1 MPPQSAAVMQRRSLE
16 VWSVWALIGILMVST
31 VIVTPFLSVA
41 LSTTKTFL
49 IAAGAI
55 IVLVLFIVAR
65 LSRGNI
71 VFPPLM
77 LVGALWLPTAA
88 YALSSIFSG
97 APFANAL
104 WGSAIESDTL
114 GFMLAAAFLGTLT
127 ALILRNAEQYKTFI
141 RAGAATFVAVV
152 LVQALIVIVGQFY
165 PSTVSPSTP
174 LVGSFQDLALFLGL
188 GVIGV
193 LITLRFVELKKRARQ
208 MLSFIMVVALLLL
221 AVANVPFVWILL
233 VLVSLGL
240 FLEAVMMRKH
250 SAEEADLSD
259 VAIMNETS
267 VIAEGGNR
275 SITLPL
281 PVLAVAMFFLVGGTL
296 SGALANALNISIL
309 SASPSWPSTLS
320 LAQQTYTTAPLF
332 GTGPGSFG
340 VEWLKY
346 RDPALNATV
355 FWNTDF
361 TTGIGFIPTSFVTT
375 GLVGVLAWLAFIAL
389 FVVLGLRT
397 LVVRTPQD
405 AFVRYVA
412 ILSFISTVYLLL
424 AAIFSLPNTV
434 LIALAFVF
442 AGLFASTTRFAS
454 GTSQRGIIFSRS
466 PRLGFVIVFSLT
478 LVMFASVVVAYSL
491 VGRYLALNALTNA
504 SVAFSKNDIATA
516 SQKVADS
523 IVFAP
528 TAAAYQAQANIALVQ
543 LRQIAASNTTGK
555 EKEAEEAFQAALTS
569 GINAAI
575 TATRLAPSDYQHWLA
590 LGNLYAQAV
599 PLKVAGAYESSK
611 TAFEKAQ
618 ALNPTSPSI
627 RYVMAQLDIAHND
640 LKSAKEHLKGAIA
653 LKADYI
659 DVIFLLSQLE
669 VRDGNLYA
677 ALQAAEGAARLAKGD
692 ANIQFQAGVLHAAQP
707 DYANAVERL
716 KDAIAANPQFANAKY
731 FLAAVYAKQLKFE
744 DAVLQLKEVAALS
757 ADNATIVNPMIE
769 KLNAKKNPFP
779 ADLLTPATPPIK
791 ETE

>member
-1 MPPQSAAVMQRRSLE
+1 MPPQSSVVMQRRSLE
-16 VWSVWALIGILMVST
+16 VWSVWALIGTLVASI

-41 LSTTKTFL
+41 LPATKTFL

-55 IVLVLFIVAR
+55 VTLILYIVAR

-77 LVGALWLPTAA
+77 LVGALWLPALA
-88 YALSSIFSG
+88 YALSSAFSG

-127 ALILRNAEQYKTFI
+127 ALILRTTEQYRTFL
-141 RAGAATFVAVV
+141 RASVATFVAVV
-152 LVQALIVIVGQFY
+152 LVETLIIVVGQFS
-165 PSTVSPSTP
+165 PDTVSPSTSI
-174 LVGSFQDLALFLGL
+174 VGSFQDLALFLGL
-188 GVIGV
+188 GVIGS
-193 LITLRFVELKKRARQ
+193 LITFRFIDLKQRARRI
-208 MLSFIMVVALLLL
+208 LVATMVVSLVLL

-250 SAEEADLSD
+250 SAEEADLND
-259 VAIMNETS
+259 VAIMNESS
-267 VIAEGGNR
+267 VDAEGGSR
-275 SITLPL
+275 SIAVPL

-296 SGALANALNISIL
+296 SGALANALNINIL

-320 LAQQTYTTAPLF
+320 LAQQTYATAPLF

-346 RDPALNATV
+346 RDPALNSTV

-361 TTGIGFIPTSFVTT
+361 TSGIGFIPTSFVTT
-375 GLVGVLAWLAFIAL
+375 GLVGALAWLAFIAL
-389 FVVLGLRT
+389 FVVFGLRT
-397 LVVRTPQD
+397 LIMRTPQD
-405 AFVRYVA
+405 SFVRYVS
-412 ILSFISTVYLLL
+412 IVSFVSTVYLFL
-424 AAIFSLPNTV
+424 AATFSLPNTV
-434 LIALAFVF
+434 LIALTFVF
-442 AGLFASTTRFAS
+442 AGLFVSTTRFAS
-454 GTSQRGIIFSRS
+454 ATSQRGIIFSRS

-504 SVAFSKNDIATA
+504 SIAFSKNDLATA
-516 SQKVADS
+516 SQEVQGS
-523 IVFAP
+523 LVFAP
-528 TAAAYQAQANIALVQ
+528 TATAYQAQANIAIVQ
-543 LRQIAASNTTGK
+543 LRQIAASTTMNK
-555 EKEAEEAFQAALTS
+555 TAAQDAFQAALTS

-599 PLKVAGAYESSK
+599 PLNVTGAYESAK
-611 TAFEKAQ
+611 TAYEKAQ
-618 ALNPTSPSI
+618 ALNPTSPSL

-640 LKSAKEHLKGAIA
+640 VKAAKEHLKAAIV

-659 DVIFLLSQLE
+659 DAIFLLSQLE
-669 VRDGNLYA
+669 VRDGNVRA
-677 ALQAAEGAARLAKGD
+677 ALDAARAAAYFAQKD
-692 ANIQFQAGVLHAAQP
+692 PNIQFQAGVLSAAVGEYP
-707 DYANAVERL
+707 KAVEEL
-716 KDAIAANPQFANAKY
+716 LLAIEANPQFANAKY
-731 FLAAVYAKQLKFE
+731 FLAAVYAKQKNFVE
-744 DAVLQLKEVAALS
+744 AVKQLKEVAVLS
-757 ADNATIVNPMIE
+757 ADNEKIVTPMIAALE
-769 KLNAKKNPFP
+769 AGKNPFP
-779 ADLLTPATPPIK
+779 ADLLTPTTPPIK
-791 ETE
+791 